1 MKNNKYWANRAKERM
16 NDYHRNSDKTI
27 RLITKAY
34 DKAIKDIEKEI
45 QKIFNKFAKDGEL
58 SPEEARKILNEK
70 VSSKELDEIR
80 GIVYTTEN
88 EEIKR
93 YLISRLNGPAYKA
106 RMTRLEALKERV
118 YVGCKRIADVEIQ
131 ASERQHIDTIN
142 QAYYSNIFDIHKGL
156 GIGFNVAAIPTKTIE
171 QILKNP
177 WSGKHFS
184 KRIWKNTDILAEKLT
199 EIITGGFMSGK
210 SYYKMAKELEEYAEY
225 GKYAAMRVV
234 RTETTYMVNMAEIES
249 YKECGIGKYIYV
261 ATLDL
266 RTSKICRELDRK
278 VFEVSKAEPGKN
290 LPPMHPNCRCTTRS
304 YISEE
309 ELAKIKRRARDPKT
323 GKAYLVPGDMNYK
336 DWYRKYVVDKYGQD
350 QAEVMKKKILNK
362 ASDKKQCEKYKLI
375 FGDKIPSNLDDFQ
388 ELKYNNVKEWEDVKA
403 KKQETLNSLDYRD
416 DFFGMFGNKE
426 VREWYIAHCNDIH
439 DLIDNTKSLENQARE
454 SYALRSKYKLE
465 ARKMMKDQEGRKC
478 LDETRPILTFDDLI
492 TDKMGRKD
500 MTRYEAIRDIIG
512 TAKKTNKEVNKKF
525 NLD

>member
-45 QKIFNKFAKDGEL
+45 QKIFNKFARDGEL

-131 ASERQHIDTIN
+131 ASERQYIDTIN

-234 RTETTYMVNMAEIES
+234 RTETTYMANMAEIES

-266 RTSKICRELDRK
+266 RTSEICQELDRK

-290 LPPMHPNCRCTTRS
+290 LPPMHPNCRSTTRS

-309 ELAKIKRRARDPKT
+309 ELKKIKRRARDPKT

-336 DWYRKYVVDKYGQD
+336 DWYEKYVVDKHGQN
-350 QAEVMKKKILNK
+350 QAEAMKKKIINK
-362 ASDKKQCEKYKLI
+362 SSDRRQYEKYKDILGKEMPDS
-375 FGDKIPSNLDDFQ
+375 FDKFQ
-388 ELKYNNVKEWEDVKA
+388 DMKYNKNKEWEDIKA
-403 KKQETLNSLDYRD
+403 KKQETLNSLDYKESLN
-416 DFFGMFGNKE
+416 GKLGNKE
-426 VREWYIAHCNDIH
+426 VREWYIAKCNDIPEK
-439 DLIDNTKSLENQARE
+439 IDRTKEIKEQAIE
-454 SYALRSKYKLE
+454 SYGLRNKFKKE
-465 ARKMMKDQEGRKC
+465 ARLMMKDREKANELNQNEPIKTFEQLVEGKIKHKK
-478 LDETRPILTFDDLI
+478 LSLEDAY
-492 TDKMGRKD
+492 K
-500 MTRYEAIRDIIG
+500 DIIDSSSR
-512 TAKKTNKEVNKKF
+512 TRKSVNEKLG
-525 NLD
+525 LD